1 MKRFAAKALIGLAAY
16 LGSSTCQATEFILP
30 VPADEIPAAPAAPAV
45 SAPLEHEQVIPEADP
60 GYLEA
65 ISLPEDG
72 YHLVTESQGSCRTC
86 APAQCYAPVKC
97 CGPVWYA
104 RYDHLFARYG
114 KEGGTGLPTGAIPI
128 RMGVEPAFRLTVGR
142 NLGSHFYTEARWL
155 EFTGSGVGPTSVQT
169 ATIRSFDGV
178 IGYRMRMNCGV
189 NARIESGI
197 RHLGFHESFR
207 SGFANASN
215 SFSGT
220 GMIIGAE
227 LNRALRPGLSGYARA
242 TFGSLLGDG
251 RQSIFGTSANLES
264 ELVNVLEYGAG
275 VQFSKPLG
283 DQVVFT
289 GRIGGE
295 YVTYLGAGHDLTVFN
310 PVTNNVGLASL
321 VLGAGISY

>member
-1 MKRFAAKALIGLAAY
+1 M
-16 LGSSTCQATEFILP
+16 
-30 VPADEIPAAPAAPAV
+30 PADENPEA
-45 SAPLEHEQVIPEADP
+45 SAPLPASAPLTDDRISPDGDS
-60 GYLEA
+60 GYLDA
-65 ISLPEDG
+65 VSLPEDD
-72 YHLVTESQGSCRTC
+72 YQLVTASQGSCQAC
-86 APAQCYAPVKC
+86 PPKQCYVPAKC

-104 RYDHLFARYG
+104 RYDQLFARFG
-114 KEGGTGLPTGAIPI
+114 KEGGTGMPAAGIGS
-128 RMGVEPAFRLTVGR
+128 RMAVEPAFRLTVGR

-155 EFTGSGVGPTSVQT
+155 EYIGCAEGPVVAGQQM

-189 NARIESGI
+189 NARIETGI

-207 SGFANASN
+207 SGFVNASN

-251 RQSIFGTSANLES
+251 RQSVFGGSLNLES

-283 DQVVFT
+283 NQMVFT

-295 YVTYLGAGHDLTVFN
+295 YVTYLGAGRDLTVFN